1 MLDQALR
8 HYWHPVAVSE
18 EVATEPQQVRL
29 LGENIVLYRD
39 DEGPVALADKCV
51 HRGATLSAG
60 CIRDGQLMC
69 PYHGWQYDR
78 TGTVAFIPALGSDGI
93 IPSQARV
100 QRHRVREQY
109 GAVWVA
115 LEEPV
120 AELPPWPDDDWNDP
134 DRRVFMVGTWRW
146 QASAGRMMEN
156 AADFAHFNFVHA
168 GFTELADGPF
178 IKDYDVTI
186 TDDGMTYAYNDS
198 ALIREYF
205 LHLPFT
211 LHDRKVVVATSGGI
225 TWTEQSDSDAESKI
239 GDVTTV
245 SFIASPIDRAETL
258 ILGWLSRNHSFEI
271 PDEYWISGFAEVLE
285 QDRAVVE
292 SQDPPELPLDLRD
305 ELHLK
310 VADGASMVYRRLL
323 RELAEGGAGSAMA
336 AKAASMVAAG

>member
-1 MLDQALR
+1 MLDEALR
-8 HYWHPVAVSE
+8 HYWHPVAVASD
-18 EVATEPQQVRL
+18 VTAEPQQVRL

-39 DEGPVALADKCV
+39 GEGLVALRDKCV

-60 CIRDGQLMC
+60 CIRDGRLMC
-69 PYHGWQYDR
+69 PYHGWEYDR
-78 TGTVAFIPALGSDGI
+78 TGTVSFIPALGPDGI

-100 QRHRVREQY
+100 QRYRVQERFD
-109 GAVWVA
+109 AVWVA
-115 LEEPV
+115 LDEPV
-120 AELPPWPDDDWNDP
+120 AELQPWPDDDWNNP
-134 DRRVFMVGTWRW
+134 DWRVLLVGAWHW
-146 QASAGRMMEN
+146 QTSAGRMTEN
-156 AADFAHFNFVHA
+156 VIDFAHFNFVHA

-178 IKDYDVTI
+178 IKPYDVTL

-211 LHDRKVVVATSGGI
+211 LHDRKVVVAKSGGI
-225 TWTEQSDSDAESKI
+225 TWTEQSDSDADSKI

-245 SFIASPIDRAETL
+245 SFIASPTDRAETF
-258 ILGWLSRNHSFEI
+258 IIGWLSRNHSFEI
-271 PDEYWISGFAEVLE
+271 PDEYWASGFAEVLE

-292 SQDPPELPLDLRD
+292 SQDPPELPLDLRE

-323 RELAEGGAGSAMA
+323 RDLAENTAGAVAEA
-336 AKAASMVAAG
+336 RAASMVAAG

>member
-1 MLDQALR
+1 MTRSGWLWTSR
-8 HYWHPVAVSE
+8 WPNCSH
-18 EVATEPQQVRL
+18 
-29 LGENIVLYRD
+29 
-39 DEGPVALADKCV
+39 GP
-51 HRGATLSAG
+51 TT
-60 CIRDGQLMC
+60 
-69 PYHGWQYDR
+69 
-78 TGTVAFIPALGSDGI
+78 TGTIPDW
-93 IPSQARV
+93 RV
-100 QRHRVREQY
+100 LLV
-109 GAVWVA
+109 GA
-115 LEEPV
+115 
-120 AELPPWPDDDWNDP
+120 
-134 DRRVFMVGTWRW
+134 WRW
-146 QASAGRMMEN
+146 QTSAGRMTEN
-156 AADFAHFNFVHA
+156 VIDFAHFNFVHA

-178 IKDYDVTI
+178 IKPYDVTI

-198 ALIREYF
+198 VLTREYF

-225 TWTEQSDSDAESKI
+225 TWTEQSDSDADSKI

-271 PDEYWISGFAEVLE
+271 PDEYWASGFAEVLE

-292 SQDPPELPLDLRD
+292 SQDPPELPLDLRE